1 VLVVLSRSGRAVW
14 PCVWLCALP
23 VLRGTRSP
31 SVTRGGV
38 RLAPGKVRQVAG

>member
-1 VLVVLSRSGRAVW
+1 VPFVA
-14 PCVWLCALP
+14 
-23 VLRGTRSP
+23 P